1 MQVLTRCLHLASG
14 EIFVL
19 IRFVYVYISIIIL
32 LGNGM
37 ICLHC
42 SYFSWKTKYKK
53 TFSNSMSSAV
63 GPDLLA
69 FERLHSPEQLDMA
82 QTL

>member
-14 EIFVL
+14 EIFAL
-19 IRFVYVYISIIIL
+19 IRFVYVYISVIIL

-53 TFSNSMSSAV
+53 TFPNSMSSAV

-69 FERLHSPEQLDMA
+69 FERLHSPEQLDMV